1 MFDLGW
7 SELLLIGIV
16 ALIVVGPKDLPVMFR
31 TMGKVTARLRAMARD
46 FTRALEDAADD
57 SGVRDVTK
65 DLRKVMNP
73 KAMGIDALKNA
84 VDFNEIDPFG
94 ERRKASPAHG
104 ASESPELS
112 ESDAERISAEMDE
125 DLAAHAEDER
135 PSSTDLS
142 KTERA

>member
-73 KAMGIDALKNA
+73 KAMGLDALKNT

-94 ERRKASPAHG
+94 ERRKATPAR
-104 ASESPELS
+104 AEESPEMS
-112 ESDAERISAEMDE
+112 ESDAERISAELDE
-125 DLAAHAEDER
+125 DLAAHGADES
-135 PSSTDLS
+135 PSSTDIS
-142 KTERA
+142 KA

>member
-73 KAMGIDALKNA
+73 KAMGLDALKNA

-94 ERRKASPAHG
+94 ERRRTAPAR
-104 ASESPELS
+104 ADESPEMS
-112 ESDAERISAEMDE
+112 ESDAERISAELDE
-125 DLAAHAEDER
+125 DLAAHGADES
-135 PSSTDLS
+135 PSSTDIS
-142 KTERA
+142 KA